1 MSVPQPKS
9 GVTWVVFWG
18 YQRRPHSPTLI
29 LPFSRSRLPPLGD
42 RAAALFSP
50 SGDTLA
56 YLSSHSAT
64 RFNSSTPTSVP
75 SRLMAAAERKT
86 MSKD

>member
-9 GVTWVVFWG
+9 PGWFPRVISAA
-18 YQRRPHSPTLI
+18 PHSPTLI

-64 RFNSSTPTSVP
+64 RFNSSTPASVP